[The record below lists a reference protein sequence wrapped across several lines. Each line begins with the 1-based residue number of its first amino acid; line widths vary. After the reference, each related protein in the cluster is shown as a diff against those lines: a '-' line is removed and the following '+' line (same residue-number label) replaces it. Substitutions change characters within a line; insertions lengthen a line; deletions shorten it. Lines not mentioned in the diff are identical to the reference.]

1 MPLFELKC
9 INCNKIV
16 EVLIISKTDQL
27 PTCCSLC
34 SGKLEQ
40 IISNTSFRLRGT
52 CWFKDGYSS
61 KKQPNI
67 KKKLQDSEDEKN
79 DKNKK
84 NN

>member
-9 INCNKIV
+9 TSCNKIV
-16 EVLIISKTDQL
+16 EVLIISKTDKL
-27 PTCCSLC
+27 PIRCSIC

-40 IISNTSFRLRGT
+40 IISNTSFRLHGT

-67 KKKLQDSEDEKN
+67 KNKVQDPERKK
-79 DKNKK
+79 
-84 NN
+84 